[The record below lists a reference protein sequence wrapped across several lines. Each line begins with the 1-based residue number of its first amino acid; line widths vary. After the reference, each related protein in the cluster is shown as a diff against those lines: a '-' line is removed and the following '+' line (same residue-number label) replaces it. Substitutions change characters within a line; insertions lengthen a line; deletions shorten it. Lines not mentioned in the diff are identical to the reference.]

1 MSGTEVDV
9 VTGEILPAARYEAR
23 DTFGVVGAA
32 LGLAD
37 TICDTEAVPK
47 AYRGRSDAI
56 VAIFLQGYELGLGPM
71 QSLRSIVMIQ
81 GTPTLKA
88 ETMRALVQRAGH
100 DIDVEAT
107 DEACTV
113 RVHRREWAPERW
125 STFTFTLADA
135 ERANLV
141 GDNWRKYPRAM
152 LMARATSEACR
163 AVFADV
169 LGGVS
174 YTPDEIGDTVPVPSS
189 PPPAAAGSAPPAE
202 PERFRGGRLDLPE
215 PAAAPAEAECAI
227 EGAEE
232 LLETLRAEP
241 EPVQQAFRSWRE
253 SKRYRAIESPE
264 MLAEMRAELVKIQ
277 AEVNRDS
284 YEPTPIRGDSAPVG
298 SGLD

>member
-1 MSGTEVDV
+1 MSGAEVDV
-9 VTGEILPAARYEAR
+9 VTGEILPAAQYEAR
-23 DTFGVVGAA
+23 DTFGVVPAA
-32 LGLAD
+32 IGLAD

-47 AYRGRSDAI
+47 ALRGRSDAI
-56 VAIFLQGYELGLGPM
+56 VAVMLQGYELGLGPM

-88 ETMRALVQRAGH
+88 ETMRALVMRAGH
-100 DIDVEAT
+100 DIDLEAT

-113 RVHRREWAPERW
+113 RVHRRGWAPERW
-125 STFTFTLADA
+125 STFTFTRADA

-189 PPPAAAGSAPPAE
+189 PPPAAAPPAE
-202 PERFRGGRLDLPE
+202 PERACAIDGEAELEARLT
-215 PAAAPAEAECAI
+215 AAPQPVRDAFREYRKARGYAWPPAGPETLAAMVYELDKIEAE
-227 EGAEE
+227 
-232 LLETLRAEP
+232 
-241 EPVQQAFRSWRE
+241 
-253 SKRYRAIESPE
+253 
-264 MLAEMRAELVKIQ
+264 LAEDA
-277 AEVNRDS
+277 DT
-284 YEPTPIRGDSAPVG
+284 YGTG
-298 SGLD
+298 

>member
-23 DTFGVVGAA
+23 DTFGIVGAA

-88 ETMRALVQRAGH
+88 ETMRALVMRAGH
-100 DIDVEAT
+100 DIDLEAT

-113 RVHRREWAPERW
+113 KVHRRGWAPDRW
-125 STFTFTLADA
+125 SSFTFTRADA

-174 YTPDEIGDTVPVPSS
+174 YTPDEIGDTVPVSSS
-189 PPPAAAGSAPPAE
+189 PPAAAPPAE

-215 PAAAPAEAECAI
+215 PRHTSETI
-227 EGAEE
+227 EGTLALAER
-232 LLETLRAEP
+232 LTSGP
-241 EPVQQAFRSWRE
+241 EPVRTAFKDWRKVKGYGWPPE
-253 SKRYRAIESPE
+253 SDQV
-264 MLAEMRAELVKIQ
+264 LAEMV
-277 AEVNRDS
+277 AEVERIEAEEERDS

>member
-1 MSGTEVDV
+1 M
-9 VTGEILPAARYEAR
+9 TGEILPAARYEAR
-23 DTFGVVGAA
+23 DTFGIVGAA

-88 ETMRALVQRAGH
+88 ETMRALVMRAGH
-100 DIDVEAT
+100 DIDVDSS

-113 RVHRREWAPERW
+113 RVHRREWAADRW
-125 STFTFTLADA
+125 TSFTFTRADA

-189 PPPAAAGSAPPAE
+189 PPPAAASGAE

-215 PAAAPAEAECAI
+215 PRHTSETI
-227 EGAEE
+227 EGTLALAER
-232 LLETLRAEP
+232 LTSGP
-241 EPVQQAFRSWRE
+241 EPVRTAFKDWRKVKGYGWPPE
-253 SKRYRAIESPE
+253 SDQV
-264 MLAEMRAELVKIQ
+264 LAEMV
-277 AEVNRDS
+277 AEVERIEAEEERDS

>member
-9 VTGEILPAARYEAR
+9 ITGEILPAARYEAR
-23 DTFGVVGAA
+23 DTFGIVGAA

-100 DIDVEAT
+100 DIDLEAT

-113 RVHRREWAPERW
+113 KVHRRGWAPERW
-125 STFTFTLADA
+125 STFTFTRADA

-189 PPPAAAGSAPPAE
+189 PPAAAPPAE

-215 PAAAPAEAECAI
+215 PRHTSEVI
-227 EGAEE
+227 EG
-232 LLETLRAEP
+232 TLALADRLTSGP
-241 EPVQQAFRSWRE
+241 EPVRTAFKDWRKVKGYGWPPE
-253 SKRYRAIESPE
+253 SDQV
-264 MLAEMRAELVKIQ
+264 LAEMV
-277 AEVNRDS
+277 AEVERIEAEEERDS
-284 YEPTPIRGDSAPVG
+284 YEPTTPIRGDSAPVG

>member
-9 VTGEILPAARYEAR
+9 VTGEILPHPYDTSPQR
-23 DTFGVVGAA
+23 DTFAVVGAA
-32 LGLAD
+32 IGLAD

-88 ETMRALVQRAGH
+88 ETMRALVMRAGH

-113 RVHRREWAPERW
+113 RVHRRGWAAERW
-125 STFTFTLADA
+125 SSFTFTRADA

-174 YTPDEIGDTVPVPSS
+174 HTPDEIGDTVPVPSS
-189 PPPAAAGSAPPAE
+189 PPAAAEPPPAE

-215 PAAAPAEAECAI
+215 PRHTSETI
-227 EGAEE
+227 EGTLALAER
-232 LLETLRAEP
+232 LTSGP
-241 EPVQQAFRSWRE
+241 EPVRAAFKDWRKVKGYGWPPE
-253 SKRYRAIESPE
+253 SDQV
-264 MLAEMRAELVKIQ
+264 LAEMV
-277 AEVNRDS
+277 AEVERIEAEEERDT